1 MNDKDKRMQVK
12 ICGLTT
18 IEAVDAVNK
27 FGADMAGFVFVEN
40 SPRYVNMNKAV
51 ELMDALDPEIKKVG
65 LFVNP
70 TDDELNE
77 VLSVLELDII
87 QLHGTE
93 DRKRVGEIYDMTE
106 IPIIKAIHISEED
119 DIFLAQQ
126 YDDVADYILF
136 DAPQIGEQMGGNGQR
151 FNWAWLQ
158 DMALEK
164 PWILAGGL
172 NPQNIFNAIR
182 MTGAQIVDVSSGVE
196 ATKGIKDTDKIADFI
211 NEAHRAAYDA

>member
-1 MNDKDKRMQVK
+1 MQVK

-18 IEAVDAVNK
+18 IEAIDAVNK
-27 FGADMAGFVFVEN
+27 FGADMAGFVFVEK
-40 SPRYVNMNKAV
+40 SPRFIGLEKAA

-70 TDDELNE
+70 SDDDLNE
-77 VLSVLELDII
+77 VLSVLDLDII
-87 QLHGTE
+87 QLHGNE
-93 DRKRVGEIYDMTE
+93 ERQRVGEIYDMTE
-106 IPIIKAIHISEED
+106 IPIIKAININEEE
-119 DIFLAQQ
+119 DIFLAHQ

-136 DAPQIGEQMGGNGQR
+136 DAPQIGEQMGGTGHR
-151 FNWAWLQ
+151 FNWNWLQ
-158 DMALEK
+158 DMELEK

-172 NPQNIFNAIR
+172 TPQNIFNAVR

-196 ATKGIKDTDKIADFI
+196 ASKGIKDSDKIADFI

>member
-1 MNDKDKRMQVK
+1 MQVK

-18 IEAVDAVNK
+18 IDAIDAVNK

-40 SPRYVNMNKAV
+40 SPRFVSLEKAA

-77 VLSVLELDII
+77 VLSVLDLDII
-87 QLHGTE
+87 QLHGNE
-93 DRKRVGEIYDMTE
+93 ERQRVGEIYDMTE
-106 IPIIKAIHISEED
+106 IPIIKAINIKDEE
-119 DIFLAQQ
+119 DIFLAHQ

-136 DAPQIGEQMGGNGQR
+136 DAPQIGDQMGGTGHR
-151 FNWAWLQ
+151 FNWSWLQ
-158 DMALEK
+158 DIELEK

-172 NPQNIFNAIR
+172 TPQNIFNAVR

-196 ATKGIKDTDKIADFI
+196 AEKGIKDIDKIADFI
-211 NEAHRAAYDA
+211 NEAHRAGYDA

>member
-1 MNDKDKRMQVK
+1 MQVK

-18 IEAVDAVNK
+18 IEAIDAVNK

-40 SPRYVNMNKAV
+40 SPRFVSIEQAA

-70 TDDELNE
+70 SDDELNE
-77 VLSVLELDII
+77 VLSVLDLDII
-87 QLHGTE
+87 QLHGNE
-93 DRKRVGEIYDMTE
+93 ERQRVGEIYDMTE
-106 IPIIKAIHISEED
+106 IPIIKAINIHEEE
-119 DIFLAQQ
+119 DIFLAHQ

-136 DAPQIGEQMGGNGQR
+136 DAPQIGEQMGGTGHH
-151 FNWAWLQ
+151 FNWSWLQ
-158 DMALEK
+158 DIELEK

-172 NPQNIFNAIR
+172 TPQNVFNAVR

-196 ATKGIKDTDKIADFI
+196 ASKGIKDTDKIADFI

>member
-1 MNDKDKRMQVK
+1 MQVK

-18 IEAVDAVNK
+18 IDAIDAVNK

-40 SPRYVNMNKAV
+40 SPRFVSLEKTA

-77 VLSVLELDII
+77 VLSVLDLDII
-87 QLHGTE
+87 QLHGNE
-93 DRKRVGEIYDMTE
+93 ERQRVGEIYDMTE
-106 IPIIKAIHISEED
+106 IPIIKAINIKDEE
-119 DIFLAQQ
+119 DIFLAHQ

-136 DAPQIGEQMGGNGQR
+136 DAPQIGDQMGGTGHR
-151 FNWAWLQ
+151 FNWSWLQ
-158 DMALEK
+158 DIELEK

-172 NPQNIFNAIR
+172 TPQNIFNAVR

-196 ATKGIKDTDKIADFI
+196 AEKGIKDIDKIADFI
-211 NEAHRAAYDA
+211 NEAHRAGYDA